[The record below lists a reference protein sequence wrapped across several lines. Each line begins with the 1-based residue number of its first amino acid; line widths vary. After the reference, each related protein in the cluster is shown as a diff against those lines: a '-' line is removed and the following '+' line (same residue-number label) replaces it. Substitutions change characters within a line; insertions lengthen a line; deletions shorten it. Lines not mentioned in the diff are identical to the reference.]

1 MTVRLFKLR
10 FLQEMKKVIKT
21 QNYSTLITDLASL
34 IEQGRKAAVR
44 YVNTALVATYWLMGR
59 RIVEYEQKGK
69 ERAEYGE
76 TLLKK
81 LSVDLTKRFGK
92 GFGYVNLNLMRQFY
106 LTYPPQKILQ
116 TVSEESSKDKKGQTP
131 SAELSEIFQTL
142 SEESHASSKSQT
154 LSRKSKKGY
163 TLCSELD
170 SKQKN
175 HSLSIQSE
183 ISHALCAQFPLSWS
197 HYCLFMRLDE
207 PFKRE
212 FYEAECIRG
221 NWSVRQLDRQIQSML
236 YERTALSKRKMAVIA
251 KAHEKPITLKPE
263 DEIKDPYIL
272 EFLGLKDEYSESQ
285 LEEALIKHLEHFLL
299 ELGLGFTFVARQK
312 RITLEGSHYR
322 LDLLLYHR
330 ILRCLVAIDLKIGE
344 FTHVDAGQMNLY
356 VNYLKD
362 REKLPEENDP
372 VGLILCA
379 DKKKTVVEYALGGM
393 SNRIFASKYKLQLP
407 DPEVLKAEIEHE
419 KQRLIEMKIIKE
431 EKTSK

>member
-1 MTVRLFKLR
+1 
-10 FLQEMKKVIKT
+10 MKKIRKR
-21 QNYSTLITDLASL
+21 QNYLRLITEIASL

-44 YVNTALVATYWLMGR
+44 YVNTALVATYWLIGR
-59 RIVEYEQKGK
+59 RVVEYEQKGR
-69 ERAEYGE
+69 ERARYGE
-76 TLLKK
+76 SLLKR
-81 LSVDLTKRFGK
+81 LAVDLTKRFGK

-116 TVSEESSKDKKGQTP
+116 TP
-131 SAELSEIFQTL
+131 
-142 SEESHASSKSQT
+142 SEESHIASKSRTASGELPLTKAAVNIQKVQT
-154 LSRKSKKGY
+154 VSGISETLIRKF
-163 TLCSELD
+163 
-170 SKQKN
+170 Q
-175 HSLSIQSE
+175 
-183 ISHALCAQFPLSWS
+183 LSWS
-197 HYCLFMRLDE
+197 HYCLLLRLDE

-251 KAHEKPITLKPE
+251 KAHEKPVVLKPE

-285 LEEALIKHLEHFLL
+285 LEEALIQHLEHFLL
-299 ELGLGFTFVARQK
+299 ELGIGFAFVARQK

-322 LDLLLYHR
+322 LDLLLFHR

-344 FTHVDAGQMNLY
+344 FSHADAGQMNLY
-356 VNYLKD
+356 LNYLKD

-372 VGLILCA
+372 VGIILCT

-393 SNRIFASKYKLQLP
+393 SNRIFTSKYKLRLP

-419 KQRLIEMKIIKE
+419 RQRLLQMKIVTG
-431 EKTSK
+431 EKKGRKRANT

>member
-1 MTVRLFKLR
+1 
-10 FLQEMKKVIKT
+10 MKKVIKA

-34 IEQGRKAAVR
+34 IKQGRTAAVR

-69 ERAEYGE
+69 ERAEYGKE
-76 TLLKK
+76 LLQK
-81 LSVDLTKRFGK
+81 LSQDLNKRFGR
-92 GFGYVNLNLMRQFY
+92 GFSPDNLEAMRSFY
-106 LTYPPQKILQ
+106 LNYPINISE
-116 TVSEESSKDKKGQTP
+116 TVSRKLEEQK
-131 SAELSEIFQTL
+131 SE
-142 SEESHASSKSQT
+142 T
-154 LSRKSKKGY
+154 LSRNSEKSKELKIRHTPG
-163 TLCSELD
+163 SELIPAQVLPKKLQ
-170 SKQKN
+170 SV
-175 HSLSIQSE
+175 SIE
-183 ISHALCAQFPLSWS
+183 FFNDFFPLSWS
-197 HYCLFMRLDE
+197 HYRLLMRLDE

-212 FYEAECIRG
+212 FYEADCIRG

-299 ELGLGFTFVARQK
+299 ELGIGFTFVARQK

-344 FTHVDAGQMNLY
+344 FTHADAGQMNLY
-356 VNYLKD
+356 LNYLKD
-362 REKLPEENDP
+362 REKLPVENDP

-393 SNRIFASKYKLQLP
+393 SNSIFASKYKLQLP

-431 EKTSK
+431 EKKSK

>member
-1 MTVRLFKLR
+1 LTARPFKK
-10 FLQEMKKVIKT
+10 MKKVPT
-21 QNYSTLITDLASL
+21 AQNYSTLVTDLASL

-44 YVNTALVATYWLMGR
+44 YVNAALVATYWLMGR

-76 TLLKK
+76 ALLKK
-81 LSVDLTKRFGK
+81 ISADLTPRFGK
-92 GFGYVNLNLMRQFY
+92 GFTERNLGHMRQFY
-106 LTYPPQKILQ
+106 ISYQKILNTPCAELEEKPQEKAHTVCAELAPISQ
-116 TVSEESSKDKKGQTP
+116 TVSGI
-131 SAELSEIFQTL
+131 SE
-142 SEESHASSKSQT
+142 T
-154 LSRKSKKGY
+154 LSRK
-163 TLCSELD
+163 
-170 SKQKN
+170 
-175 HSLSIQSE
+175 
-183 ISHALCAQFPLSWS
+183 FPLSWS
-197 HYCLFMRLDE
+197 HYRLLMRIEE

-285 LEEALIKHLEHFLL
+285 LEEALIRHLEHFLL
-299 ELGLGFTFVARQK
+299 ELGIGFTFVARQK

-344 FTHVDAGQMNLY
+344 FSHADAGQMNLY

-362 REKLPEENDP
+362 KEKLSEENDP
-372 VGLILCA
+372 VGIILCT
-379 DKKKTVVEYALGGM
+379 DKKNTVVEYALGGM
-393 SNRIFASKYKLQLP
+393 SNKIFASKYRLQLP
-407 DPEVLKAEIEHE
+407 DPEVLKTEIEHE
-419 KQRLIEMKIIKE
+419 KQRLIEMNIVKE
-431 EKTSK
+431 EKKSK

>member
-1 MTVRLFKLR
+1 VKSGA
-10 FLQEMKKVIKT
+10 KT

-44 YVNTALVATYWLMGR
+44 YVNTALVTTYWFMGR

-76 TLLKK
+76 ALLKK
-81 LSVDLTKRFGK
+81 ISADLTPQFGK
-92 GFGYVNLNLMRQFY
+92 GFTERNLGHMRQFY
-106 LTYPPQKILQ
+106 ISYQKILNTVCAELEEKPQEKAHTVCAELAPISQ
-116 TVSEESSKDKKGQTP
+116 TVSGI
-131 SAELSEIFQTL
+131 SE
-142 SEESHASSKSQT
+142 T
-154 LSRKSKKGY
+154 LSRKFS
-163 TLCSELD
+163 
-170 SKQKN
+170 
-175 HSLSIQSE
+175 
-183 ISHALCAQFPLSWS
+183 LSWS
-197 HYCLFMRLDE
+197 HYRLLMRLDE

-251 KAHEKPITLKPE
+251 RAHEKPITLKPE

-299 ELGLGFTFVARQK
+299 ELGIGFTFVARQK

-344 FTHVDAGQMNLY
+344 FTHADAGQMNLY

-393 SNRIFASKYKLQLP
+393 SNRIFTSKYKLQLP

-419 KQRLIEMKIIKE
+419 KQRLIEMKIIDKKRKE
-431 EKTSK
+431 K